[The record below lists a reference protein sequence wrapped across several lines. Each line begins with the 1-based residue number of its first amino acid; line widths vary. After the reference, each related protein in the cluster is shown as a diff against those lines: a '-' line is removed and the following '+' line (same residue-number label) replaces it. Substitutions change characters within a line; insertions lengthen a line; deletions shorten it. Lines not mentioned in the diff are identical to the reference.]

1 MFCFNAAD
9 IHYGAHTNTFTYQIE
24 RKYKTKISKLCSL
37 KLKDPLFGGYW
48 VFLGIGPQN
57 IGTGSIAIKRLRN

>member
-1 MFCFNAAD
+1 LILESKWSKKNKNKEELFCFNAAD

-37 KLKDPLFGGYW
+37 KLKDPLFGGY
-48 VFLGIGPQN
+48 
-57 IGTGSIAIKRLRN
+57 